1 MNRLEEGQERR
12 PPYFRKEG
20 SFVKMQK
27 KTAGFLSIFSILIAL
42 SLSILAQDSLSQ
54 SKKNFL
60 WRVQSKTNT
69 VYILGSIHYL
79 KKESYPLHEKI
90 ENAFHQC
97 AILVVETN
105 VNDEKRMNLQKLA
118 GPAFYP
124 GNETFEDHV
133 SPKTN
138 ELVKKE
144 LVRQGIPL
152 DLVQKQKPWLLAV
165 TLASFE
171 ILKLGFDPNYGI
183 DQYFLSKAIGKKEI
197 LELESFDFQIDLF
210 SKFSEK
216 EQELFLIYTLEDIKV
231 LERELNRLIQAWTS
245 GDTKNLEAII
255 RRSVQQDKRLTPIYS
270 KLIDERNRN
279 MASKIE
285 DYLKT
290 KETYFVIVGAGHL
303 VGKQGIIGILERKGF
318 AVEQL

>member
-1 MNRLEEGQERR
+1 V
-12 PPYFRKEG
+12 KE
-20 SFVKMQK
+20 SK
-27 KTAGFLSIFSILIAL
+27 KAIGYLSIFSIFVGL
-42 SLSILAQDSLSQ
+42 SLSFLAQDSLSQ
-54 SKKNFL
+54 SGKIFL

-69 VYILGSIHYL
+69 VYLLGSIHYL
-79 KKESYPLHEKI
+79 KKEAYPLDEKI
-90 ENAFHQC
+90 ENAFRQC

-105 VNDEKRMNLQKLA
+105 VNDEKRMDLQKLA

-124 GNETFEDHV
+124 GNETFKDHV

-138 ELVKKE
+138 EVVRKE
-144 LVRQGIPL
+144 LVRLGIPL
-152 DLVQKQKPWLLAV
+152 DLVQKQKPWFLAV

-183 DQYFLSKAIGKKEI
+183 DHYFLSKATGKKEI
-197 LELESFDFQIDLF
+197 LELESFDFQISLF
-210 SKFSEK
+210 SRFSEK
-216 EQELFLIYTLEDIKV
+216 EQELFLVYTLKDIKV
-231 LERELNRLIQAWTS
+231 IERELNRLVQAWTS

-255 RRSVQQDKRLTPIYS
+255 RKSVQEDKRLIPIYK

-290 KETYFVIVGAGHL
+290 KKTYFVIVGASHL
-303 VGKQGIIGILERKGF
+303 VGKQGIIEILKEKGF
-318 AVEQL
+318 AVEQI

>member
-1 MNRLEEGQERR
+1 
-12 PPYFRKEG
+12 
-20 SFVKMQK
+20 MQK
-27 KTAGFLSIFSILIAL
+27 KTAGFLSIFSIFIAL
-42 SLSILAQDSLSQ
+42 SLSVLAQDSLSQ
-54 SKKNFL
+54 SKKSFL
-60 WRVQSKTNT
+60 WRVQSKTNM

-79 KKESYPLHEKI
+79 KKEAYPLQEKI
-90 ENAFHQC
+90 EKAFYQC
-97 AILVVETN
+97 ATLVVETN
-105 VNDEKRMNLQKLA
+105 VNDEKRKDLQKLA

-124 GNETFEDHV
+124 GSETFEDHV

-144 LVRQGIPL
+144 LVRLGIPL
-152 DLVQKQKPWLLAV
+152 DLVWKQKPWLLAM

-183 DQYFLSKAIGKKEI
+183 DQYFLSKATGQKEI
-197 LELESFDFQIDLF
+197 LELESFDDQIALF

-216 EQELFLIYTLEDIKV
+216 EQELFLVYILKDIKV
-231 LERELNRLIQAWTS
+231 LERELNRLVQAWIS

-255 RRSVQQDKRLTPIYS
+255 LRSVQEDKRLAPIYK
-270 KLIDERNRN
+270 KLIYDRNRN

-290 KETYFVIVGAGHL
+290 KETYFIVVGAGHL
-303 VGKQGIIGILERKGF
+303 VGKQGIIEILKGKGF
-318 AVEQL
+318 AVEQF

>member
-1 MNRLEEGQERR
+1 VDGHKRRL
-12 PPYFRKEG
+12 PCFRKVG
-20 SFVKMQK
+20 SFVTMQK
-27 KTAGFLSIFSILIAL
+27 KTAGFLSIFSIFIAL
-42 SLSILAQDSLSQ
+42 SLSVLAQDSLSQ
-54 SKKNFL
+54 SKKSFL
-60 WRVQSKTNT
+60 WRVQSKTNM

-79 KKESYPLHEKI
+79 KKEAYPLQEKI
-90 ENAFHQC
+90 EKAFYQC
-97 AILVVETN
+97 ATLVVETN
-105 VNDEKRMNLQKLA
+105 VNDEKRKDLQKLA

-124 GNETFEDHV
+124 GSETFEDHV

-144 LVRQGIPL
+144 LVRLGIPL
-152 DLVQKQKPWLLAV
+152 DLVWKQKPWLLAM

-183 DQYFLSKAIGKKEI
+183 DQYFLSKATGQKEI
-197 LELESFDFQIDLF
+197 LELESFDDQIALF

-216 EQELFLIYTLEDIKV
+216 EQELFLVYILKDIKV
-231 LERELNRLIQAWTS
+231 LERELNRLVQAWIS

-255 RRSVQQDKRLTPIYS
+255 LRSVQEDKRLAPIYK
-270 KLIDERNRN
+270 KLIYDRNRN

-290 KETYFVIVGAGHL
+290 KETYFIVVGAGHL
-303 VGKQGIIGILERKGF
+303 VGKQGIIEILKGKGF
-318 AVEQL
+318 AVEQF